1 MIRSVIAATAIL
13 GGVTVLL
20 AQGDPIT
27 DRQALMKSNAKN
39 AKNVNLMVKG
49 EQPFDAA
56 QAKAAFNTW
65 HENAKRIPTLF
76 PSPPPPEAKTR
87 ALPKIWENKADFEAK
102 AAALAKAAEEGKTG
116 TLDELKASFP
126 NVQQACANCHDNYR
140 RPAPPAEG
148 KEGKK

>member
-13 GGVTVLL
+13 GGITVLL

-39 AKNVNLMVKG
+39 AKGVNMMVKG
-49 EQPFDAA
+49 DQPFDAA

-76 PSPPPPEAKTR
+76 TSPPPPDAKTR
-87 ALPKIWENKADFEAK
+87 ALPKIWQNKADFEAK
-102 AAALAKAAEEGKTG
+102 AAALAKAASEGKHG

-126 NVQQACANCHDNYR
+126 TVQQACASCHDNYR
-140 RPAPPAEG
+140 QPAPPAEG
-148 KEGKK
+148 KK

>member
-1 MIRSVIAATAIL
+1 MIRSVIAATVFL
-13 GGVTVLL
+13 GGMTVLL
-20 AQGDPIT
+20 AQSDQIT

-39 AKNVNLMVKG
+39 AKNVTQMVKG
-49 EQPFDAA
+49 ESPFDAA
-56 QAKAAFNTW
+56 AATAAFNTW
-65 HENAKRIPTLF
+65 HENAKKIPTLF
-76 PSPPPPEAKTR
+76 TVPPPADAKSR

-102 AAALAKAAEEGKTG
+102 AAALAKAASEGKHS

-148 KEGKK
+148 KK

>member
-13 GGVTVLL
+13 GGITVLL
-20 AQGDPIT
+20 AQGDPIA

-39 AKNVNLMVKG
+39 AKNVNMMVKG
-49 EQPFDAA
+49 DQPFDAA
-56 QAKAAFNTW
+56 AAKAAFNTW

-76 PSPPPPEAKTR
+76 TSPPPPEAKTR

-102 AAALAKAAEEGKTG
+102 AAALAKAASEGKHS

-126 NVQQACANCHDNYR
+126 SVQQACANCHDNFR
-140 RPAPPAEG
+140 QPAPPAEG
-148 KEGKK
+148 KK

>member
-13 GGVTVLL
+13 GGITVLL
-20 AQGDPIT
+20 AQSDPIT

-39 AKNVNLMVKG
+39 AKGVNMMVKG
-49 EQPFDAA
+49 EAPFDAA

-76 PSPPPPEAKTR
+76 TSPPPPDAKTR
-87 ALPKIWENKADFEAK
+87 ALPKIWQNKADFEAK
-102 AAALAKAAEEGKTG
+102 AAALAKAAMEGKAG

-126 NVQQACANCHDNYR
+126 TVQQACANCHDNYR
-140 RPAPPAEG
+140 QPAPPAEG
-148 KEGKK
+148 KK

>member
-1 MIRSVIAATAIL
+1 MIRSVIAATVFL

-20 AQGDPIT
+20 AQSDQIT

-39 AKNVNLMVKG
+39 AKNVTQMVKG
-49 EQPFDAA
+49 ESPFDAA
-56 QAKAAFNTW
+56 AATAAFNTW
-65 HENAKRIPTLF
+65 HENAKKIPTLF
-76 PSPPPPEAKTR
+76 TAPPPADATSR

-102 AAALAKAAEEGKTG
+102 AAALAKAASEGKHS

-148 KEGKK
+148 KK

>member
-13 GGVTVLL
+13 GGITVLL
-20 AQGDPIT
+20 AQSDPIT

-39 AKNVNLMVKG
+39 AKNVTQMVKG
-49 EQPFDAA
+49 DSPFDAA

-76 PSPPPPEAKTR
+76 TAPPPAGAETR

-102 AAALAKAAEEGKTG
+102 AAALAKAASESKAG

-126 NVQQACANCHDNYR
+126 NVQKACGDCHDNYR

-148 KEGKK
+148 KK

>member
-13 GGVTVLL
+13 GGITVLL
-20 AQGDPIT
+20 AQGDPIA

-39 AKNVNLMVKG
+39 AKNVNMMVKG
-49 EQPFDAA
+49 DSPFDAA

-76 PSPPPPEAKTR
+76 TAPPPAGAETR

-102 AAALAKAAEEGKTG
+102 AAALAKAASEGKHS
-116 TLDELKASFP
+116 TLDEIKASFP
-126 NVQQACANCHDNYR
+126 TVQQACAGCHDNYR

-148 KEGKK
+148 KK

>member
-1 MIRSVIAATAIL
+1 MIRSVIAATVFL
-13 GGVTVLL
+13 GGITVLL
-20 AQGDPIT
+20 AQSDQIT

-39 AKNVNLMVKG
+39 AKNVTQMVKG
-49 EQPFDAA
+49 ESPFDAA
-56 QAKAAFNTW
+56 AAKASFDTW
-65 HENAKRIPTLF
+65 HENAKKIPTLF
-76 PSPPPPEAKTR
+76 TAPPPADAKSR

-102 AAALAKAAEEGKTG
+102 AAALAKAASEGKHS

-148 KEGKK
+148 KK